1 MAHRGGTVRVGIS
14 GWRYAPWRRG
24 TFYPDGLKQRCE
36 LHYASRRFG
45 AIEINGTFYSLQRAS
60 SFRSWRDDT
69 PDGFLFA
76 LKGGRFVTHMR
87 RLKDT
92 GPALANF
99 FASGVLELG
108 DKLGPILWQLP
119 ASFRFDADRLA
130 GFFDALP
137 RTQGEAVTLARRH
150 DGKPKEPGWS
160 GAVAHRPIRHA
171 LEVRHPS
178 FADPTF
184 PDLLREH
191 GVALVL
197 SDAPGWAAYGDAT
210 ADFAYIRLHG
220 AEELYASGYE
230 NAALDSWAERVRIF
244 AGGGEPEDPPRLAKQ
259 RAPRRNRDVFVFF
272 DNDAKVRAPHDAMAL
287 MRRLDLAPRA

>member
-1 MAHRGGTVRVGIS
+1 MASPGGTVRVGIS
-14 GWRYAPWRRG
+14 GWRYAPWRGG

-36 LHYASRRFG
+36 LHHASRRFG

-76 LKGGRFVTHMR
+76 IKGGRFVTHMR
-87 RLKDT
+87 RLKDA

-108 DKLGPILWQLP
+108 EKLGPVLWQLP
-119 ASFRFDADRLA
+119 ASFRF
-130 GFFDALP
+130 
-137 RTQGEAVTLARRH
+137 
-150 DGKPKEPGWS
+150 
-160 GAVAHRPIRHA
+160 HA

-178 FADPTF
+178 FADPAF
-184 PDLLREH
+184 PELLREH

-210 ADFAYIRLHG
+210 ADFAYFRLHG
-220 AEELYASGYE
+220 AEELYASGYDD
-230 NAALDSWAERVRIF
+230 AALDKWAERVRSF
-244 AGGGEPEDPPRLAKQ
+244 AGGGEPDDPPRLAKRKAQ
-259 RAPRRNRDVFVFF
+259 RRRRDVFVFF

-287 MRRLDLAPRA
+287 MRRLDLAPPA